1 MIKLF
6 SRRILTTPLIGIA
19 LVAML
24 AAACTSDDPSS
35 QQTGGGYFTGAQLES
50 MARAGA
56 LNYGA
61 SQGTGVH
68 VTGTGKVSA
77 MPDLAVLSMGV
88 EAMERTVAEARTVAA
103 QAMEGMIAR
112 LNALGVDNS
121 DIRTSFFNI
130 QPQYQYFEREQTLTG
145 YRVTNTLTVEIR
157 DLDLVGPVIDGA
169 VEAGG
174 NATRIN
180 NVSFT
185 IEDGRA
191 LADRARTLAVQDAV
205 SKAGQYADAA
215 DFKLGNVVFITE
227 FGGNVY
233 PVEESRFLDA
243 AVSSEG
249 SLPPT
254 QILAGELDV
263 TVSVQVVFGI
273 E

>member
-6 SRRILTTPLIGIA
+6 SRRVLTAPLIGIA
-19 LVAML
+19 LVATL
-24 AAACTSDDPSS
+24 AAACTADGTGST
-35 QQTGGGYFTGAQLES
+35 QTGGTGLTGAQLES
-50 MARAGA
+50 LARAGA
-56 LNYGA
+56 LTYAA

-88 EAMERTVAEARTVAA
+88 EAMEPTIAEARTVAA
-103 QAMEGMIAR
+103 QAMENMIDR
-112 LNALGVDNS
+112 LHALGVDDS

-145 YRVTNTLTVEIR
+145 YRVTNTLTVEVR
-157 DLDLVGPVIDGA
+157 DLDRVGPVIDGA
-169 VEAGG
+169 VEAGR

-185 IEDGRA
+185 IEDGSA
-191 LADRARTLAVQDAV
+191 LADQARTLAVQDAV
-205 SKAGQYADAA
+205 SKAGQFAEAA
-215 DFKLGNVVFITE
+215 DFTLGNVIFITE
-227 FGGNVY
+227 LGGNTFAR
-233 PVEESRFLDA
+233 EEARSADGA
-243 AVSSEG
+243 ISSQ
-249 SLPPT
+249 SALPPT
-254 QILAGELDV
+254 QILAGEMDV

>member
-6 SRRILTTPLIGIA
+6 SRRMLAAPLIGIA

-24 AAACTSDDPSS
+24 AAACTNDG
-35 QQTGGGYFTGAQLES
+35 TGTGATGLTGAQLES
-50 MARAGA
+50 LAHAGA
-56 LNYGA
+56 LNYGT
-61 SQGTGVH
+61 SQGSGVH

-88 EAMERTVAEARTVAA
+88 EAIEPTIAEARTVAA
-103 QAMEGMIAR
+103 QAMEGMIAQ
-112 LNALGVDNS
+112 LNALGVDDN
-121 DIRTSFFNI
+121 DISTSYFNI

-191 LADRARTLAVQDAV
+191 LAEQARTLAVQDAV
-205 SKAGQYADAA
+205 NKAGQYADAA

-233 PVEESRFLDA
+233 PMEEARFMDG
-243 AVSSEG
+243 AVASQS

-254 QILAGELDV
+254 QILAGEMDV
-263 TVSVQVVFGI
+263 TVSVQIVFGI

>member
-6 SRRILTTPLIGIA
+6 SRRMLAAPLLGIA

-24 AAACTSDDPSS
+24 AAACTNDG
-35 QQTGGGYFTGAQLES
+35 TGAAGTGLTGAQLES
-50 MARAGA
+50 LARAGA

-61 SQGTGVH
+61 SQGSGVH

-88 EAMERTVAEARTVAA
+88 EAMEPTVAEARTVAA

-145 YRVTNTLTVEIR
+145 YRVTNSLTVEIR

-185 IEDGRA
+185 IEDGKA

-215 DFKLGNVVFITE
+215 DFKLGNVLFVTE
-227 FGGNVY
+227 YGGNVY